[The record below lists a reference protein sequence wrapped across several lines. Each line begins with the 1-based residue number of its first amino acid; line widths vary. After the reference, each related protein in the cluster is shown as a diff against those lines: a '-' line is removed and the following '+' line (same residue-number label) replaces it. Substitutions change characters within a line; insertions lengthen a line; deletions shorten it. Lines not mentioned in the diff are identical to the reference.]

1 MNNNKELYNIIEL
14 LPLAIAM
21 IDKNY
26 EVIYVNNALTE
37 MIGYTKEIFDSEMNW
52 LRKLYPESGR
62 AELMKNLWIKDLE
75 RLFRVD
81 ANVER
86 NVTMKKKDGSIADIA
101 INMVRFNENIVLMKF
116 RDITEEMRKE
126 KALKES
132 EDKFRILAE
141 SASVGIMMYQ
151 EKKWIYANNA
161 AEKISEYS
169 ESELKEMYFWD
180 FIHPDMIDEIVK
192 MEKIKQDEK
201 ELIGDYEIK
210 ILTKKG
216 ETKWI
221 DLQADRTIYNNNTA
235 VIVSFTDISER
246 KRLQYELIQSQKM
259 ESLGHLVGGI
269 AHDFNN
275 ILTPI
280 MINTEVMLYS
290 TDKDDIKH
298 KQLKEIMY
306 ASNIAKDLIAKLLAF
321 GRKQIMEFKF
331 IDLNETISNLM
342 QIIKS
347 TIAKNIEVN
356 LNVSCHDPI
365 INADITQI
373 EQIIMNLI
381 LNANDAMP
389 NGGTLNI
396 ETNFIE
402 IDENYSSIYSEIIPG
417 NYIMLTVSDT
427 GVGMGE
433 EIQKHIFEPF
443 YTTKGQGKGTGLGL
457 STVYGILKQHNAYI
471 RFYSEINRGTTFKLY
486 FPAVKKDKIFPKKII
501 KEINPEKYNILIVDD
516 SEQIKDIAVK
526 ILKKA
531 GFNTMSATH
540 PKHAIDLSLKSNR
553 KIDLLLT
560 DVIMPDMNGAE
571 LVIEMLKFIPD
582 LKYIYMSGYT
592 EDVISHHG
600 VLQKDTNFLQ
610 KPFSANKLLEKIENV
625 LIKEKQHTD

>member
-269 AHDFNN
+269 AH
-275 ILTPI
+275 
-280 MINTEVMLYS
+280 
-290 TDKDDIKH
+290 
-298 KQLKEIMY
+298 
-306 ASNIAKDLIAKLLAF
+306 LI
-321 GRKQIMEFKF
+321 
-331 IDLNETISNLM
+331 
-342 QIIKS
+342 
-347 TIAKNIEVN
+347 
-356 LNVSCHDPI
+356 
-365 INADITQI
+365 
-373 EQIIMNLI
+373 
-381 LNANDAMP
+381 
-389 NGGTLNI
+389 
-396 ETNFIE
+396 
-402 IDENYSSIYSEIIPG
+402 
-417 NYIMLTVSDT
+417 
-427 GVGMGE
+427 
-433 EIQKHIFEPF
+433 IFLRP
-443 YTTKGQGKGTGLGL
+443 
-457 STVYGILKQHNAYI
+457 
-471 RFYSEINRGTTFKLY
+471 
-486 FPAVKKDKIFPKKII
+486 
-501 KEINPEKYNILIVDD
+501 
-516 SEQIKDIAVK
+516 
-526 ILKKA
+526 
-531 GFNTMSATH
+531 
-540 PKHAIDLSLKSNR
+540 
-553 KIDLLLT
+553 
-560 DVIMPDMNGAE
+560 
-571 LVIEMLKFIPD
+571 
-582 LKYIYMSGYT
+582 
-592 EDVISHHG
+592 
-600 VLQKDTNFLQ
+600 
-610 KPFSANKLLEKIENV
+610 
-625 LIKEKQHTD
+625 